1 LTFNPLSCRPIA
13 ADSRYLACRCGLA
26 ERTFRENFKA
36 LAITVLNLGLWS
48 FCLYFT
54 MGWDISPPPKKN
66 FPFPPRGPGPYI
78 VTSQF
83 TTQTASRL
91 VQPMVFRVCL
101 YFTIGRVCPP
111 EKFFPL
117 SSGGPCPDQTH
128 CYFGPPQSTTRTAS
142 RSVQPFLQV
151 SWLCRPSNRQTD

>member
-1 LTFNPLSCRPIA
+1 MVLLPI
-13 ADSRYLACRCGLA
+13 
-26 ERTFRENFKA
+26 
-36 LAITVLNLGLWS
+36 
-48 FCLYFT
+48 LYN
-54 MGWDISPPPKKN
+54 GVGYSPPPKKN
-66 FPFPPRGPGPYI
+66 SPFPLGDPAHDLYI

-91 VQPMVFRVCL
+91 VQSLESAYTLQSGGYVPR
-101 YFTIGRVCPP
+101 
-111 EKFFPL
+111 KNFFPL

-151 SWLCRPSNRQTD
+151 SWLCRPSNRQTDTHTNRPRYTDSNRPHLCSALRCIV